1 MHQDPRCIWLNEKS
15 ARYRALSAR
24 VIDKQLARICCEHG
38 METPICLGDFQFLS
52 AVAEAK
58 TQDVSMA
65 QIAKLLGV
73 NPSSATRRNRRLL
86 ECGLVSNQADARDE
100 RRYMIALTEK
110 GRGFYADMDDAMRSV
125 VRRMYSTITEEEMNA
140 VFTFTEKCL
149 ANLQDMLDE
158 D

>member
-1 MHQDPRCIWLNEKS
+1 MPRDPRCIWLNEKS

-24 VIDKQLARICCEHG
+24 VIEKQLARICCEHG

-125 VRRMYSTITEEEMNA
+125 VRRMYSTITEEEMN
-140 VFTFTEKCL
+140 TFSRMLEKL
-149 ANLQDMLDE
+149 TANARKLSE
-158 D
+158 E